1 MIEIKILN
9 ELDINKINKFLLIE
23 KKYFK
28 DFNKIGWTANNL
40 ISQLQKN
47 NNVALGI
54 FDKSSLKG
62 FLIGDIVD
70 QGSSLDFELYLI
82 YISKKNRRMN
92 YASKLLN
99 SLEIK
104 LKNLSIKR
112 IYLEVSELNTAA
124 IQFYEKNNF
133 VFFKFRHNYYKYKN
147 ININAKCYLKIYN

>member
-1 MIEIKILN
+1 MNL
-9 ELDINKINKFLLIE
+9 FL
-23 KKYFK
+23 YFCLA
-28 DFNKIGWTANNL
+28 FNL
-40 ISQLQKN
+40 LP
-47 NNVALGI
+47 V
-54 FDKSSLKG
+54 